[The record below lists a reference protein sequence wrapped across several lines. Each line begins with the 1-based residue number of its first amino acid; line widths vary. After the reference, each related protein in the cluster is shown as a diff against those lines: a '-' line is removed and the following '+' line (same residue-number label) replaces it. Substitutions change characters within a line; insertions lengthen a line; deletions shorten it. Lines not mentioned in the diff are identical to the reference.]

1 MDRLVAFAVSRRFL
15 MLGLLAAVIV
25 GGLIAFQQLNI
36 EAYPD
41 PTPPMV
47 DIVTQSPGLSAE
59 EIERYITIPLETQIA
74 GIKNLKVIRTISLYG
89 LSDVKLQFSFDYTY
103 EQALQQVLNRLSQ
116 LAPLLNNA
124 QPQISPLSPIGEIYR
139 YRLVGPPN
147 YSVLDLKTLQDWV
160 LQRRFKVVP
169 GVIDVTGWGGKTKT
183 YEIQVD
189 FNKLVANGLTL
200 PQLLQAVSNSNIN
213 VGGNTVNLG
222 SQSAVVR
229 GVGLIRSIDSLA
241 NTMIASN
248 GGTAVLVKD
257 VANVS
262 VGEQPRLGIAGE
274 GQDDDIVQGIVLMR
288 RGEQSAPTI
297 TRVEELVA
305 TINNSTILPPGVHIE
320 RIYDRKDLIDTTTK
334 TVLENMVLGI
344 VLIVVLQWLFLGD
357 LRSAII
363 VGATIPFAL
372 FFAVSILVLRGE
384 SANLLSVGAIDF
396 GLIVDAT
403 VIMVEAIFR
412 RLAHTTRLSESEQ
425 AASSAKTIMGM
436 KQHAILTAASDVS
449 RSIFFAAAI
458 IIAAFLPLFTLS
470 GVEGNIFSPMAR
482 TYAYA
487 LAGGLLAT
495 FTVTP
500 ALCAVILPA
509 RVNETETFIMR
520 FLHRIYMP
528 VLARSLANRRLVLLG
543 GAALVIMTVV
553 AVRLLG
559 LEFLPKLEEG
569 NLWIRATLPPTISL
583 QEGNGYVNEMRKLI
597 AARPEVLSVVSQH
610 GRPDDGTDAA
620 GFFNAEFFAPL
631 KPAKEWPDGEDKDA
645 LTAKLLADLQEK
657 FPGVEFNF
665 SQYLQDNVSEAVSG
679 VKGENSIKLYGNDLQ
694 ALTDTANKI
703 KSVLATVQGI
713 TDLAVFTSLGQPTV
727 QIDID
732 RARAARYGLSP
743 GDINTTIRTAIGGD
757 SAGDL
762 YEPGSDRHFPIIVRL
777 APEYRRS
784 AEAIQN
790 LRIGAQG
797 PNGITQVPLS
807 EVASIKLVS
816 GAAYIYREQQERY
829 LPIKFSVRER
839 DLGSA
844 IEEAQQKVNA
854 QVQLPAGSRVEWVGE
869 FGNLQDAIK
878 RLSIVVPIS
887 LALIAML
894 IWFNFGSVIDTVLTM
909 SVIPMAVFGGILG
922 LLLTGIP
929 FSVSAAIG
937 FIALFGI
944 SVMDGIIILSQY
956 NQLIDEGME
965 RGKAILRTGELQL
978 RPVLMTCVVAGI
990 GLFPAALSSGIGS
1003 QVQKPLAIVVVA
1015 GMMLA
1020 PVVILITLP
1029 ALIAMFSRRSRPD
1042 MASDGHLASAE

>member
-1 MDRLVAFAVSRRFL
+1 MDRLVAIAVSRRYL
-15 MLGLLAAVIV
+15 MVGLFAVVMI
-25 GGLIAFQQLNI
+25 GGLIAFKQLNI

-47 DIVTQSPGLSAE
+47 DIVTQSPGLSSE
-59 EIERYITIPLETQIA
+59 EIERYITIPIETQVS
-74 GIKNLKVIRTISLYG
+74 GIKNLRTIRTISLYG

-103 EQALQQVLNRLSQ
+103 DEALQQVLNRLSQ
-116 LAPLLNNA
+116 LAPLPGNV
-124 QPQISPLSPIGEIYR
+124 QPGISPLSPIGEIYR
-139 YRLVGPPN
+139 YRLMGPPN

-160 LQRRFKVVP
+160 LQRRFRAVP

-183 YEIQVD
+183 YELQVD
-189 FNKLVANGLTL
+189 FNKLIAYGLTL

-213 VGGNTVNLG
+213 VGGNTVNIG
-222 SQSAVVR
+222 AQSAVVR
-229 GVGLIRSIDSLA
+229 GVGLIRSIDDLN
-241 NTMIASN
+241 NTMVSQA
-248 GGTAVLVKD
+248 GGTPVLVKD
-257 VANVS
+257 VANVQ

-274 GQDDDIVQGIVLMR
+274 DQDDDIVQGIVLMR
-288 RGEQSAPTI
+288 RGEQSSPTI
-297 TRVEELVA
+297 ARVEELVA
-305 TINNSTILPPGVHIE
+305 TINSSTILPPGVRIE
-320 RIYDRKDLIDTTTK
+320 RIYDRKDLIEITTH
-334 TVLENMVLGI
+334 TVLENMVVGI
-344 VLIVVLQWLFLGD
+344 GLIVFLQWIFLGD
-357 LRSAII
+357 LRSALI

-372 FFAVSILVLRGE
+372 FFAVIILVLRGE

-396 GLIVDAT
+396 GLVVDAT

-412 RLAHTTRLSESEQ
+412 RLSQTTALSEAEQ
-425 AASSAKTIMGM
+425 SHISYDTTMGM
-436 KQHAILTAASDVS
+436 KSHAILSAAADVS

-470 GVEGNIFSPMAR
+470 GVEGNIFGPMAR

-500 ALCAVILPA
+500 ALSAIILPSHLH
-509 RVNETETFIMR
+509 ETETRIVKFIDR
-520 FLHRIYMP
+520 LYVP
-528 VLARSLANRRLVLLG
+528 VLIWALANRKLVMG
-543 GAALVIMTVV
+543 GAAGLVLMTIMFG
-553 AVRLLG
+553 RLLG

-569 NLWIRATLPPTISL
+569 NLWIRATLPPTVSL
-583 QEGNGYVNEMRKLI
+583 QEGNSYVNEMRRMI
-597 AARPEVLSVVSQH
+597 RSFPEVESVVSQH

-620 GFFNAEFFAPL
+620 GLFNAEFFAPL
-631 KPAKEWPDGEDKDA
+631 KPVSQWPETRDKDE
-645 LTAKLLADLQEK
+645 LTGRMLAQLQEK

-694 ALTDTANKI
+694 ALTDTANRI

-713 TDLAVFTSLGQPTV
+713 TDLAVFTSLGQPTI

-732 RARAARYGLSP
+732 RAKAARYGLSP
-743 GDINTTIRTAIGGD
+743 GDINATIKVAIGGD
-757 SAGDL
+757 TAGDL

-777 APEYRRS
+777 APEYRKS

-839 DLGSA
+839 DLGGA
-844 IEEAQQKVNA
+844 IKEAQEKVAA
-854 QVQLPAGSRVEWVGE
+854 QVQLPPGSRVEWVGE

-887 LALIAML
+887 LALIAVL
-894 IWFNFGSVIDTVLTM
+894 LWFNFGSMVDTLLAM
-909 SVIPMAVFGGILG
+909 SVIPMAIFGGVLG
-922 LLLTGIP
+922 LLISGIP

-944 SVMDGIIILSQY
+944 AVMDGIIILSQY
-956 NQLIDEGME
+956 NQLIDEGFD
-965 RGKAILRTGELQL
+965 RVRAVIRTGELQL

-990 GLFPAALSSGIGS
+990 GLLPAAVSSGIGS
-1003 QVQKPLAIVVVA
+1003 QAQKPLAVVVVA

-1020 PVVILITLP
+1020 PVVILVTLP
-1029 ALIAMFSRRSRPD
+1029 ALISMFSRRSRSGL
-1042 MASDGHLASAE
+1042 AAEGHLAPA

>member
-103 EQALQQVLNRLSQ
+103 DQALQQVLNRLSQ

-241 NTMIASN
+241 NTMVASN
-248 GGTAVLVKD
+248 NGTAVLVKD
-257 VANVS
+257 VANVT
-262 VGEQPRLGIAGE
+262 VGEQPRLGIAG
-274 GQDDDIVQGIVLMR
+274 QDQADDIVQGIVLMR

-320 RIYDRKDLIDTTTK
+320 RIYDRKDLIDTTTR

-412 RLAHTTRLSESEQ
+412 RLSHTTRLSESEQ
-425 AASSAKTIMGM
+425 AASSAKIIMGM
-436 KQHAILTAASDVS
+436 KHHAILTAAADVS

-495 FTVTP
+495 FTITP
-500 ALCAVILPA
+500 ALCAIILPA
-509 RVNETETFIMR
+509 NVKETETFIMR
-520 FLHRIYMP
+520 ILHRIYMP

-543 GAALVIMTVV
+543 GAALVLMTIV

-583 QEGNGYVNEMRKLI
+583 QEGNSYVNEMRKLI
-597 AARPEVLSVVSQH
+597 AARPEVVSVVSQH

-631 KPAKEWPDGEDKDA
+631 KPAKEWPKDEDKDD

-713 TDLAVFTSLGQPTV
+713 TDLAVFTSLGQPTI

-807 EVASIKLVS
+807 EVATIKLVS

-844 IEEAQQKVNA
+844 IKEAQEKVAA
-854 QVQLPAGSRVEWVGE
+854 QVELPPGSRVEWVGE

-894 IWFNFGSVIDTVLTM
+894 IWFNFGSVVDTVLTM

-990 GLFPAALSSGIGS
+990 GLLPAALSSGIGS

-1020 PVVILITLP
+1020 PIVILITLP
-1029 ALIAMFSRRSRPD
+1029 ALIAMFSRRTRPD
-1042 MASDGHLASAE
+1042 PSSEGHLAHSE